1 MGAGGGGH
9 ATARGKG
16 SGLPTPRGAGSRVG
30 GGDSLL
36 GVLSHQEQGP
46 TWARVHMRACV
57 CAHMCGVS
65 LQAPSP
71 SEMHGRSLGLCVPSV
86 G

>member
-1 MGAGGGGH
+1 M
-9 ATARGKG
+9 
-16 SGLPTPRGAGSRVG
+16 
-30 GGDSLL
+30 L

-57 CAHMCGVS
+57 CAHMCRVS

-71 SEMHGRSLGLCVPSV
+71 SEMHGRSLGLCVPSL